1 MDNMICGNRN
11 RTSPAPFRMPVLLL
25 ALCLLFLAGCGQ
37 GASMPAGRKS
47 EKGYSLPEIMV
58 IAMTEQNRYE
68 EICTD
73 QIWNVEIAEEGEN
86 FASYLTGQIKNF
98 MEELKIMNLLAQ
110 DRNMSLSPEER
121 SEMAAA
127 AAEYFG
133 NLTAEDIEH
142 MGVSE
147 EDVIAVFEDYCLAEK
162 LVEELTN
169 GIDLEVSDS
178 EAKVITVMQAET
190 ADRQTAE
197 NLSLAAAQEN
207 ADFEKCASDA
217 GLSATTRQLG

>member
-86 FASYLTGQIKNF
+86 FASYLTGQI
-98 MEELKIMNLLAQ
+98 I
-110 DRNMSLSPEER
+110 
-121 SEMAAA
+121 
-127 AAEYFG
+127 
-133 NLTAEDIEH
+133 
-142 MGVSE
+142 
-147 EDVIAVFEDYCLAEK
+147 
-162 LVEELTN
+162 
-169 GIDLEVSDS
+169 
-178 EAKVITVMQAET
+178 
-190 ADRQTAE
+190 
-197 NLSLAAAQEN
+197 
-207 ADFEKCASDA
+207 
-217 GLSATTRQLG
+217 GLDGGWI

>member
-1 MDNMICGNRN
+1 
-11 RTSPAPFRMPVLLL
+11 
-25 ALCLLFLAGCGQ
+25 
-37 GASMPAGRKS
+37 
-47 EKGYSLPEIMV
+47 
-58 IAMTEQNRYE
+58 
-68 EICTD
+68 
-73 QIWNVEIAEEGEN
+73 
-86 FASYLTGQIKNF
+86 
-98 MEELKIMNLLAQ
+98 
-110 DRNMSLSPEER
+110 
-121 SEMAAA
+121 MAAA

-147 EDVIAVFEDYCLAEK
+147 EDVRAVFEDYCLAEK
-162 LVEELTN
+162 LVEELTK

-217 GLSATTRQLG
+217 GLSATTRQLGRKEESQEFEDAAFALSAGQVSQVIESNGTYYVIKCISDYDEEATAARKKIIFEERKRKAFKEIYDSFREGINLTYSGDPWNKLELGSGRYAAGADFFEIYRKYSGK

>member
-37 GASMPAGRKS
+37 GASLPAGRKS

-110 DRNMSLSPEER
+110 DRNMSLRRKSVQRWRRQRRNTLEILPR
-121 SEMAAA
+121 KISS
-127 AAEYFG
+127 
-133 NLTAEDIEH
+133 IW
-142 MGVSE
+142 VS
-147 EDVIAVFEDYCLAEK
+147 VRR
-162 LVEELTN
+162 T
-169 GIDLEVSDS
+169 
-178 EAKVITVMQAET
+178 
-190 ADRQTAE
+190 
-197 NLSLAAAQEN
+197 
-207 ADFEKCASDA
+207 
-217 GLSATTRQLG
+217 

>member
-37 GASMPAGRKS
+37 GASLPAGRKS

-147 EDVIAVFEDYCLAEK
+147 EDVRAVFEDYCLAEK
-162 LVEELTN
+162 LVEELTK
-169 GIDLEVSDS
+169 GIDL
-178 EAKVITVMQAET
+178 
-190 ADRQTAE
+190 
-197 NLSLAAAQEN
+197 
-207 ADFEKCASDA
+207 
-217 GLSATTRQLG
+217 